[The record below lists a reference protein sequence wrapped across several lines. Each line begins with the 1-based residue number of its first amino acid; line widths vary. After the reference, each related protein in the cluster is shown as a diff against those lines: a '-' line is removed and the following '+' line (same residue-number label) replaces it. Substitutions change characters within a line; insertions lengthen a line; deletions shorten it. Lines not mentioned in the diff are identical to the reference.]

1 MSIKFIVNLAKV
13 GAKNNYSSTA
23 NPEELLELV
32 DILEVEKVLSLSY
45 KVEISKLSNI
55 KFKILGNIKAK
66 LVQSCSISSDF
77 IDVDKSVDFVRFIE
91 QVSKNNQFKKEEV
104 IDIND
109 EDIDYIQG
117 NELDLSTM
125 VIEELILNIDPFIK
139 KDSI

>member
-13 GAKNNYSSTA
+13 GAKNNYSSTV